1 MSSSH
6 TNRRRSDAL
15 VGIIVLAVSA
25 AVVAWLALTKAGS
38 GLFPPPAATTQG
50 KEIRSLYDIVF
61 AFAAVIFFLVEGLI
75 VWTVIRYRRQ
85 PGDDELPAQTHGNNI
100 AEITW
105 TVVPTLIVAFLF
117 IVSWGTLNSVNA
129 VSPNPAI
136 HIRAVAAQFQWQFDY
151 LDQDGKTK
159 LFTQA
164 VATADGGGGLVVPV
178 GENIELQLSSADVIH
193 AFYVPRF
200 LFKRDV
206 VPGLNNRFDF
216 TVDPSEA
223 GQTIRGQCAELCGV
237 GHRIMLFDVL
247 PMTSTNY
254 DAWLQQQLVK
264 AKATPPPAP
273 SGAPGG
279 GPAAQLKLVAKNIAF
294 DTKALTATAG
304 QPFQIVLDNEDP
316 SIPHDVWIKDSG
328 GNIVFKNDTVS
339 GVATQTYN
347 APALQPGTYAFYC
360 SVHPIPAMTGTLTV
374 K

>member
-1 MSSSH
+1 MSSSP
-6 TNRRRSDAL
+6 TKRRRSDAL
-15 VGIIVLAVSA
+15 VGIMVLALSA
-25 AVVAWLALTKAGS
+25 AVVAWLAFTKAGS
-38 GLFPPPAATTQG
+38 SLFPPPAATTQG
-50 KEIRSLYDIVF
+50 KEIRGLYDIVF

-85 PGDDELPAQTHGNNI
+85 PGDDELPEQTHGNNI

-117 IVSWGTLNSVNA
+117 VVSWGTLNSVNA
-129 VSPNPAI
+129 VAPNPAV
-136 HIRAVAAQFQWQFDY
+136 HVRAVAAQFQWQFDY

-159 LFTQA
+159 LFTQS

-178 GENIELQLSSADVIH
+178 GQNIELQLSSADVIH

-223 GQTIRGQCAELCGV
+223 GQTIRGQCAELCGI
-237 GHRIMLFDVL
+237 GHRVMLFDVL

-254 DAWLQQQLVK
+254 AAWLQQQIVK
-264 AKATPPPAP
+264 AKATPAPAP
-273 SGAPGG
+273 SGPPGG

-294 DTKALTATAG
+294 DLKDLTATAG
-304 QPFQIVLDNEDP
+304 QPFQIVLDNED
-316 SIPHDVWIKDSG
+316 SGVPHDVWIKDAG
-328 GNIVFKNDTVS
+328 GNIVFKDDTVN
-339 GVATQTYN
+339 GVTTKTYD
-347 APALQPGTYAFYC
+347 APALKAGTYSFYC